1 MALEYPDTDPM
12 LPLYL
17 LTNAK
22 GQQVSVELK
31 NGEIV
36 EGVLTN
42 VDNWMNLTLS
52 NVSQQDTIGNSGN
65 IAYQKEIV
73 KSQEVYLRGTY
84 IKYIKLQDNV
94 IDQVKQQISNNSGS
108 SSNNGGN
115 YRRGSKFGS
124 GGNFR
129 RGNQNSRNFN
139 NQSGGGRRPYQN
151 RYENSQ
157 RPASSSGMGGFVQQ
171 HKSQRDSNNANIE
184 F

>member
-1 MALEYPDTDPM
+1 M

-22 GQQVSVELK
+22 VQQVSVELK

-36 EGVLTN
+36 EGELTN

-65 IAYQKEIV
+65 IAFQKEIV

-94 IDQVKQQISNNSGS
+94 IDQVKQQISNNNGSKDNNSG
-108 SSNNGGN
+108 NF
-115 YRRGSKFGS
+115 RRGNKFG
-124 GGNFR
+124 GRDNFR
-129 RGNQNSRNFN
+129 RGNQNNRGYNN

-157 RPASSSGMGGFVQQ
+157 RPSSGSGMGGFVQQ
-171 HKSQRDSNNANIE
+171 HRSQRDTNNANVE